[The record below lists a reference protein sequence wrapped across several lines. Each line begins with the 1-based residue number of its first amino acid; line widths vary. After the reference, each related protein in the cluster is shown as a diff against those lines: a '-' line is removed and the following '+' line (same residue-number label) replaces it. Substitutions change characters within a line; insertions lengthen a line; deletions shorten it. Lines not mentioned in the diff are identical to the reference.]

1 LVRVVARQGKF
12 TMGSKYQKIMLAAIL
27 VAMAVSST
35 CAALFCGHDNCYELL
50 GVVRNA
56 SKSDIR
62 RAYRRLSVE
71 KHPDKRPGD
80 AKAAEEFGL
89 IGNAYTALKDDG
101 KRAKYDDFLDNPGKY
116 WDFLMQNS
124 REYYAPKTNTVIAIT
139 LILGV
144 ASLIHWLHMN
154 QRYKST
160 LDRMRESP
168 EFKREVSRLVKT
180 KAAANAE
187 DAEAMMNVEIVGL
200 EEPHWKNLLVVR
212 LSMIP
217 VRLYN
222 YVKWVA
228 HWQYSYKI
236 CKREYTED
244 DKQYLIMKNLQIS
257 EREWER
263 MAESAQEKLLA
274 QKLWELDL
282 AAEYLRLER
291 ISLNRAGKLKKRRQ
305 QGSVAVVESETR
317 EE

>member
-1 LVRVVARQGKF
+1 MNSRSSSFALVA
-12 TMGSKYQKIMLAAIL
+12 SIL
-27 VAMAVSST
+27 VVVVVVSPCT
-35 CAALFCGHDNCYELL
+35 ALFCGHKNCYELL
-50 GVVRNA
+50 NVQRNA

-80 AKAAEEFGL
+80 EKAAEEFRL
-89 IGNAYTALKDDG
+89 LGNAYSALKDDG

-124 REYYAPKTNTVIAIT
+124 QEHYAPKTNSIIAIT

-160 LDRMRESP
+160 LERMRGSP

-187 DAEAMMNVEIVGL
+187 EAEAMMNIEVVGL
-200 EEPHWKNLLVVR
+200 DEPHWKNLVVVR
-212 LSMIP
+212 LAMLP
-217 VRLYN
+217 VQLYN
-222 YVKWVA
+222 YLKWIA

-236 CKREYTED
+236 CKKEYTEE
-244 DKQYLIMKNLQIS
+244 DKQYLIMKNLQITD
-257 EREWER
+257 REWER
-263 MAESAQEKLLA
+263 MSESAQEKLFA
-274 QKLWELDL
+274 QKLWDPDQS
-282 AAEYLRLER
+282 AEYLRLER
-291 ISLNRAGKLKKRRQ
+291 ISLNKAGKLRKRKQ
-305 QGSVAVVESETR
+305 QGTASVLESEPLV
-317 EE
+317 E